1 MRWKRRAYNVI
12 ASYRGWVE
20 LLLFAVSLGMLAIA
34 DHSDPTVSK
43 TAVWVG
49 LVAIVGAIIKFG
61 FDTTIWFGLLPKR
74 LEEGNRM
81 WR

>member
-12 ASYRGWVE
+12 ASYRGWTE
-20 LLLFAVSLGMLAIA
+20 CLLFVVSLAALAVIDEPDTIA
-34 DHSDPTVSK
+34 SRV
-43 TAVWVG
+43 AVWIG

-61 FDTTIWFGLLPKR
+61 FDSAIWFGLLPKR
-74 LEEGNRM
+74 LEEDNGM